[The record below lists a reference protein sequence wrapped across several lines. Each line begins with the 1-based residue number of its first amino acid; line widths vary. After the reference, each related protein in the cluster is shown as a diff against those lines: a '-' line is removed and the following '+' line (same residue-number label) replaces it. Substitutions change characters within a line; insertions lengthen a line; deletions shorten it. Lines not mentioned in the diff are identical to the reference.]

1 MKQPLG
7 LSLRFPVS
15 GVAGLMAMAIALA
28 VSSCGGTD
36 VESAD
41 LASGDVAINSET
53 AGSGD
58 GEAEADTT
66 VDGVATDTS
75 DDGTTPDGQPDE
87 TKVAEA
93 LVAYDEFLAV
103 RDAAYMNPD
112 GDLSALEAIAGPDV
126 VDEVTGFWARNEAF
140 QTVDAGILERS
151 STSNVYEAFVAG
163 SGVIIR
169 DCVEMRQT
177 NQDELGS
184 PVRFIEQDVNVDPEE
199 SGWVVS
205 TIAVLRSGDP
215 AGTDWFGCVP
225 QYHADRVSNTVAQL
239 GDALYE
245 WQSSE
250 DAAVPE
256 DLFSSFSERLRA
268 EGEAAVEQ
276 QNAESGGRYL
286 SSVEERRVTVAG
298 SDVGTGGWNFLVEL
312 CRHYPN
318 GEVWTDQASDVEVEL
333 RPVGSSTR
341 IGYRVLSVEQA
352 DGSWVDEIV
361 DLTPVEYPSPCW
373 EEGSS

>member
-1 MKQPLG
+1 MKRPLR
-7 LSLRFPVS
+7 LSILC
-15 GVAGLMAMAIALA
+15 AMALALVVA
-28 VSSCGGTD
+28 SCGGTD

-53 AGSGD
+53 AGDSD
-58 GEAEADTT
+58 GADETEEAADDT
-66 VDGVATDTS
+66 ATDTS
-75 DDGTTPDGQPDE
+75 NDDATDDGYAYDDDKSDDE
-87 TKVAEA
+87 KVAEA

-103 RDAAYMNPD
+103 RDVAYMNPD
-112 GDLSALEAIAGPDV
+112 GDLSALEAMAEPEV
-126 VDEVTGFWARNEAF
+126 VEEVTDFWARNEAF
-140 QTVDAGILERS
+140 QTVDAGILERT
-151 STSNVYEAFVAG
+151 STSNVTEAFTAG

-184 PVRFIEQDVNVDPEE
+184 PVRFVEQAININPEE

-205 TIAVLRSGDP
+205 SISITRSGDP

-225 QYHADRVSNTVAQL
+225 QYHADRVTETVAQL
-239 GDALYE
+239 GDSLYE

-250 DAAVPE
+250 DAVVPD

-276 QNAESGGRYL
+276 QNSESGDRYL
-286 SSVEERRVTVAG
+286 SSEEERRVTVAG

-318 GEVWTDQASDVEVEL
+318 GEIWTDKASGVEVEL